1 MRLALTD
8 NGRRWHHDR
17 SDSIFSSQCKTD
29 ACRPPITFPRHL
41 NLRII
46 GELDRG
52 RLLLAI
58 QPPWFDDVQLGMPDD
73 KSNLLPS
80 FCIQYVSNQSNS
92 SVRLYSVVKLVQ
104 RQKSSAVAERPRDAS
119 CHWTLLSHSR
129 SFETTLLSR
138 ACASPYYS
146 RLFHWNYVSPTPR
159 LVLFLRYSA
168 SKNGTTL
175 KTVVGSFKVTENG
188 AVR

>member
-1 MRLALTD
+1 MWPRTATVDRSQKNSSATLPGYCWCMRLALTD

-104 RQKSSAVAERPRDAS
+104 RQKSSAVAETARRFLSLNIAKSLKIIRNDTVEQGVCKS
-119 CHWTLLSHSR
+119 LL
-129 SFETTLLSR
+129 
-138 ACASPYYS
+138 
-146 RLFHWNYVSPTPR
+146 
-159 LVLFLRYSA
+159 
-168 SKNGTTL
+168 
-175 KTVVGSFKVTENG
+175 
-188 AVR
+188 